1 MTMKETRKYK
11 QTELG
16 LVPAD
21 WIEGKF
27 EDFLSTFSTG
37 ATPYRGNSDFFKGDI
52 LWISSGELNYN
63 WITST
68 KEHISVEALNKTNL
82 KLYEP
87 GTFLMAITGLEA
99 EGTRGRCAFVGSPAA
114 TNQSCLAI
122 NSSEKMGTD
131 YLFYFYIYWS
141 KTFATKYSQ
150 GTKQQSYTAL
160 IVRNL
165 PIYCPNNIT
174 EQRRI
179 ASALTSIDNLLD
191 SLDRLIA
198 KKRDIKQSAMQQLLS
213 GKKRLKGFVD
223 KWETLLFKDIFT
235 FLTTNTFARE
245 LLNIKGEIKNIHY
258 GDILTNYSEVLDVS
272 KTDLPYI
279 DSNKVTR
286 YNPVILAQ
294 DGDIIIADTAEDEA
308 VCKATEIYNIG
319 NAKVVSGLH
328 TMWCRPK
335 NNIFAPKFLGYY
347 INSSMFHDQILPL
360 IQGIKVSSVSKNAIK
375 NTWISFPTIS
385 EQQAIAS
392 VLTSMDNELS
402 ALEAKRKKYEQIKQG
417 MMQQLLTGKIR
428 LENASTVH

>member
-1 MTMKETRKYK
+1 MKMKETRQYK

-16 LVPAD
+16 LLPEDWEVAKLGDIGELAMCKRIFQNETSDMGDVPFYKIGTFGKTAD
-21 WIEGKF
+21 AYISYAKYNEFKTEF
-27 EDFLSTFSTG
+27 RF
-37 ATPYRGNSDFFKGDI
+37 PNKGDI
-52 LWISSGELNYN
+52 LISAAGTIGRIVVYDGKPAYFQDSNIVWLAHSG
-63 WITST
+63 
-68 KEHISVEALNKTNL
+68 KTIRN
-82 KLYEP
+82 
-87 GTFLMAITGLEA
+87 
-99 EGTRGRCAFVGSPAA
+99 
-114 TNQSCLAI
+114 
-122 NSSEKMGTD
+122 D
-131 YLFYFYIYWS
+131 YLFYVYQITDWNTENTTIARLYNDNFN
-141 KTFATKYSQ
+141 KT
-150 GTKQQSYTAL
+150 
-160 IVRNL
+160 IIPL
-165 PIYCPNNIT
+165 PPIE

-179 ASALTSIDNLLD
+179 ASALTSIDNLID
-191 SLDRLIA
+191 SLDKLIA
-198 KKRDIKQSAMQQLLS
+198 KKRDIKQGAMQQLLS
-213 GKKRLKGFVD
+213 GKKRLKGFTD

-245 LLNIKGEIKNIHY
+245 VLNIKGEIKNIHY
-258 GDILTNYSEVLDVS
+258 GDILTNYSEILDVS

-294 DGDIIIADTAEDEA
+294 DGDIIIADTAEDET

-335 NNIFAPKFLGYY
+335 NNIFAPKFLGYF

-375 NTWISFPTIS
+375 HTWISFPTIS
-385 EQQAIAS
+385 EQQAISS

>member
-1 MTMKETRKYK
+1 MEETRKYK

-16 LVPAD
+16 LLPEDWEVVKLGEKVSSPCYGIGAEAISFNGVDKYLRITDISDEGHFAPNPLCSPAFFNEIHIAKEND
-21 WIEGKF
+21 LF
-27 EDFLSTFSTG
+27 VARTG
-37 ATPYRGNSDFFKGDI
+37 ASVGKTYLYNSKDGRLIFAGFLMKLNITDANSKFVFYYSQTNQYKN
-52 LWISSGELNYN
+52 WVISESMRSGQPGL
-63 WITST
+63 
-68 KEHISVEALNKTNL
+68 NL
-82 KLYEP
+82 KQTMKLSIP
-87 GTFLMAITGLEA
+87 
-99 EGTRGRCAFVGSPAA
+99 
-114 TNQSCLAI
+114 
-122 NSSEKMGTD
+122 
-131 YLFYFYIYWS
+131 
-141 KTFATKYSQ
+141 
-150 GTKQQSYTAL
+150 
-160 IVRNL
+160 L
-165 PIYCPNNIT
+165 PPIE

-179 ASALTSIDNLLD
+179 ASALTSIDNLID

-198 KKRDIKQSAMQQLLS
+198 KKLDIKQGAMQQLLS
-213 GKKRLKGFVD
+213 GKKRLKGFTD

-258 GDILTNYSEVLDVS
+258 GDILTNYCEILDVS

-286 YNPVILAQ
+286 YNPVILAK
-294 DGDIIIADTAEDEA
+294 DGDIIIADTAEDEI

-347 INSSMFHDQILPL
+347 LNSSMFHDQILPL
-360 IQGIKVSSVSKNAIK
+360 IQGIKVSSVSKNSIK

-402 ALEAKRKKYEQIKQG
+402 ALDAKCRKYEQIKQG
-417 MMQQLLTGKIR
+417 MMQQLLTGRIR
-428 LENASTVH
+428 LAQ